1 MNNLSKQNLGSCGL
15 SVSRVGLGCMGMSEF
30 YGKTNDQQN
39 LRVLDKAFD
48 LGCTFWDTADMYGP
62 FENEKLLGI
71 SLKQRREQVTL
82 ATKFGI
88 HRNNQGAHLGIRG
101 SAQYVKSACEAS
113 LNRLGTD
120 YIDLY
125 YQHRVDP
132 LVPIEETVEAMAD
145 LVKEGKVR
153 YLGLSEASAETI
165 ERANKVH
172 PISAVQTELSLWSR
186 DVEDEVLPTL
196 NRLGIGLVAY
206 SPLGRGFL
214 TGTIT
219 NRQGLETED
228 WRLLN
233 PRFTKEAINHNWGLV
248 EYISLLATQKGCTTA
263 QLALAW
269 LHHQFPNIAMIPGTT
284 NIQRLEENIRSVDIP
299 LSNEELHGLTQFSNK
314 FHVLGSRY

>member
-113 LNRLGTD
+113 LKRLGTD

-299 LSNEELHGLTQFSNK
+299 LSNEELHGLTQFSNT